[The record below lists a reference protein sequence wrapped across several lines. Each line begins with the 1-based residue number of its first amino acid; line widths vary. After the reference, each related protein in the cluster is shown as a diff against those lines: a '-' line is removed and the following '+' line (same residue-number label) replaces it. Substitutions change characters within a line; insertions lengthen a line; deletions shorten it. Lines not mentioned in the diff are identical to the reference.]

1 MDTAYNC
8 PMEIE
13 QRRII
18 RSEIP
23 GPASQALHSRRQQ
36 VVSDGV
42 GALLPVYIESAN
54 GAIMRDVDGNQ
65 FIDLGSGIGVV
76 TIGHTNPGVV
86 SAVQKQ
92 ADHFTH
98 TLFTVTPYE
107 PYVRA
112 AELLTKNMKG
122 DFPKKAA
129 FFVTGAEALENV
141 VKIAR
146 LATGR
151 HEIAVFDHAY
161 HGRTNLTMAMNFKR
175 HPYGTNYGPLAT
187 SVTHAPMSYPLRDP
201 EGMTG
206 EEAALRAINYL
217 EKRIGADQLACVV
230 IEPIQGEGGFIIPAE
245 GFLATL
251 GRWAKENG
259 ILMVSDEVQ
268 SGMARTGKWFAYEY
282 EEGFQPDLVTV
293 AKGIAGG
300 MPVSAVVGRADVMD
314 MSHPGGLGGTF
325 GGSPTAVA
333 AAVSVMEQFENGPWL
348 DRAMEIGEIM
358 QEKLD
363 AMVQRYP
370 FLVERRGRGA
380 MQALEVVQ
388 PGTLNPDAPLNEEIL
403 KACYQRGVIPLSA
416 GTYGNVI
423 RMLPPLAISNALL
436 IEALDVLDSACSDV
450 AASKGMLSA
459 SSTE

>member
-1 MDTAYNC
+1 MDL
-8 PMEIE
+8 E
-13 QRRII
+13 QRRIL
-18 RSEIP
+18 RTSIP
-23 GPASQALHSRRQQ
+23 GPASQILHSRRQQ
-36 VVSDGV
+36 VVSSGV
-42 GALLPVYIESAN
+42 GALLPVYIDGAD

-76 TIGHTNPGVV
+76 TIGHTNQQVV
-86 SAVQKQ
+86 DAVSKQ
-92 ADHFTH
+92 ANHFTH

-112 AELLTKNMKG
+112 AELLTANMKG

-151 HEIAVFDHAY
+151 HEVAVFDHAY

-187 SVTHAPMSYPLRDP
+187 SVTHAPMSYPMRDP

-206 EEAALRAINYL
+206 EQAALRAINYL
-217 EKRIGADQLACVV
+217 EKRVGADQLACMV
-230 IEPIQGEGGFIIPAE
+230 IEPIQGEGGFIIPAP
-245 GFLATL
+245 GFLSTL

-259 ILMVSDEVQ
+259 IIMVADEVQ

-282 EEGFQPDLVTV
+282 EEDFQPDLVTV

-300 MPVSAVVGRADVMD
+300 MPVSAVVGRAEIMD

-333 AAVSVMEQFENGPWL
+333 AAVAVMEQFENGPWL
-348 DRAMEIGEIM
+348 NRALEIGEIM
-358 QEKLD
+358 QERLD
-363 AMVQRYP
+363 AMVEKYP
-370 FLVERRGRGA
+370 FLAERRGRGA

-388 PGTLNPDAPLNEEIL
+388 PDTLNPDAPLTEEIL
-403 KACYQRGVIPLSA
+403 RSCYERGVIPLSA

-423 RMLPPLAISNALL
+423 RMLPPLAITDALL
-436 IEALDVLDSACSDV
+436 LEAMDVLDSACSDI
-450 AASKGMLSA
+450 AASRGMLTVSN
-459 SSTE
+459 S